1 VIHKFSR
8 YLILAICFGAI
19 SMFPAAADTLE
30 SLLGVPES
38 GGLTVGDVVFY
49 DFGFSASCSGG
60 TGAAATTSCSQL
72 VSDGLIGPGGIA
84 SSSDP
89 GAIQISPD
97 TSNGMDGFK
106 ITGDLETISDG
117 TTATTLDISL
127 TYDAAIVGP
136 GQISDVF
143 LGATAGFNGVPSLP
157 GPSLSIEETVDDA
170 SGNYLN
176 SLKVTDPPPSLAA
189 TITLPPIP
197 AITGI
202 EVTKDISLDSGAGS
216 TSGVPDF
223 AKSTTIIQQLSQV
236 PEPRA
241 YAAVLGLFFAMF
253 FVIKRRRQQTA

>member
-49 DFGFSASCSGG
+49 DFGFSATCSGG
-60 TGAAATTSCSQL
+60 TGAAATTSCAQL
-72 VSDGLIGPGGIA
+72 ISDGLIPTGGIV
-84 SSSDP
+84 SESNP

-97 TSNGMDGFK
+97 TNNGMDGFK
-106 ITGDLETISDG
+106 ITGPLETISDG

-127 TYDAAIVGP
+127 TYDAAIVGS
-136 GQISDVF
+136 GELTDVF
-143 LGATAGFNGVPSLP
+143 LGATAGFNGPPALP
-157 GPSLSIEETVDDA
+157 GPSLSIEETVDGS
-170 SGNYLN
+170 SGNFLN
-176 SLKVTDPPPSLAA
+176 SLEVTDPPPSLSA
-189 TITLPPIP
+189 TIPIP
-197 AITGI
+197 GVTGV
-202 EVTKDISLDSGAGS
+202 EVTKDIFLDSGAGS
-216 TSGVPDF
+216 TSDVPDF
-223 AKSTTIIQQLSQV
+223 AKTTTIIQQLSQV

-241 YAAVLGLFFAMF
+241 YAAVLGLFFAFF